1 MNNIYL
7 ALGDS
12 LTTGYGVEQSQSFA
26 FLFYRNLAV
35 YDPGLKYVN
44 LGVNGLTSHELA
56 ALVSQE
62 RALTLIKQA
71 KIISITIGSN
81 DLLAVG
87 KALIAG
93 AGMNIDL
100 TLVDFNKN
108 LFFIGNSIRRV
119 NPSASVK
126 IATIYNPLPP
136 INKQSDALA
145 EGLVKTA
152 NRSIRKMVRE
162 YRFTVVPVAK
172 AFSGQEQILLGPDRI
187 HPNYLGHKLIA
198 DLLVK
203 Y

>member
-1 MNNIYL
+1 MSNIYL

-12 LTTGYGVEQSQSFA
+12 LTTGYGVEPSQSFA

-62 RALTLIKQA
+62 RTFLLIKQA

-87 KALIAG
+87 KSLITGAG
-93 AGMNIDL
+93 ANIDL
-100 TLVDFNKN
+100 TLGDLNHN
-108 LFFIGNSIRRV
+108 LLVIGSFIRRA
-119 NPSASVK
+119 NPSALVK

-136 INKQSDALA
+136 MNKQSTVLA
-145 EGLVKTA
+145 EGLVKTS
-152 NRSIRKMVRE
+152 NRSIRKMARE
-162 YRFTVVPVAK
+162 YRFIVVPVAK
-172 AFSGQEQILLGPDRI
+172 AVSGQEQILLGPDHI
-187 HPNYLGHKLIA
+187 HPNSLGHKLIA

>member
-12 LTTGYGVEQSQSFA
+12 LTTGYGVEPSQSFA
-26 FLFYRNLAV
+26 SLFYRNLAAF
-35 YDPGLKYVN
+35 DPMLKYVN

-56 ALVSQE
+56 AMVSQE
-62 RALTLIKQA
+62 RILLLIKQA

-87 KALIAG
+87 KALIDRSG
-93 AGMNIDL
+93 SNIDL
-100 TLVDFNKN
+100 TLADLNRN
-108 LFFIGNSIRRV
+108 LLTIGSFIRRA
-119 NPSASVK
+119 NSSAIVK
-126 IATIYNPLPP
+126 IATIYNPLQPM
-136 INKQSDALA
+136 NKQSTALA

-152 NRSIRKMVRE
+152 NRSIRKIARE
-162 YRFTVVPVAK
+162 YRFIVVPAAK
-172 AFSGQEQILLGPDRI
+172 AFSGQEQILLGPDHI

-198 DLLVK
+198 DLLMK

>member
-12 LTTGYGVEQSQSFA
+12 LTTGYGVEPSQSFA
-26 FLFYRNLAV
+26 SLFYRNLVAF
-35 YDPGLKYVN
+35 DPTLKYVN
-44 LGVNGLTSHELA
+44 LGVNGLTSHELK

-62 RALTLIKQA
+62 RTLTLIKQA

-81 DLLAVG
+81 DLLEVG
-87 KALIAG
+87 KALIQG
-93 AGMNIDL
+93 TGSNIDL
-100 TLVDFNKN
+100 TLSDLNHN
-108 LFFIGNSIRRV
+108 LLLIGSFIRRA
-119 NPSASVK
+119 NPSALVK
-126 IATIYNPLPP
+126 ISTIYNPLPP
-136 INKQSDALA
+136 MNKQSTALA

-152 NRSIRKMVRE
+152 NHSIRRMARE
-162 YRFTVVPVAK
+162 YRFIVVPVAK
-172 AFSGQEQILLGPDRI
+172 AFSGQEQILLGPDHI

>member
-12 LTTGYGVEQSQSFA
+12 LTTGYGVEPSQSFA

-44 LGVNGLTSHELA
+44 LGVNGLTSHEFA
-56 ALVSQE
+56 GLVSQE

-87 KALIAG
+87 KSLIAG
-93 AGMNIDL
+93 AGANIDL
-100 TLVDFNKN
+100 TLEDLNHN
-108 LFFIGNSIRRV
+108 LLLIGSFIRRA
-119 NPSASVK
+119 NPSALVK

-136 INKQSDALA
+136 MNKQSTALA

-152 NRSIRKMVRE
+152 NRSIRRMARE

-198 DLLVK
+198 DLFVK